1 MVVAAGQHLKHPVH
15 CLKVRNTAFSPI
27 FRKHKLK
34 ISLVQNHCLNM
45 PSRTSKNKSTTEIR
59 SIAPVTPTPAV
70 LQRQRT
76 QTTKQQL
83 LGKSQLR
90 CFTHRKLFLIIISL
104 LEQEKASKVKTAK
117 DKAYQEAVRSQQ
129 RQEELIGFQKIPAQ
143 GIPPPSDIDRL

>member
-1 MVVAAGQHLKHPVH
+1 
-15 CLKVRNTAFSPI
+15 
-27 FRKHKLK
+27 
-34 ISLVQNHCLNM
+34 M
-45 PSRTSKNKSTTEIR
+45 PSRTSKNKSTTEKR

-70 LQRQRT
+70 RQRQQT

-90 CFTHRKLFLIIISL
+90 CFTHRKIFFIIISL

-129 RQEELIGFQKIPAQ
+129 RQEELIGFRKIPAQ
-143 GIPPPSDIDRL
+143 GIPPPSDID